1 MGFDAAG
8 GAVGVVA
15 AVALVVVFTFGLSW
29 VFTTIGLVMRAPNAV
44 LNTGFMV
51 LFPLVFLS
59 NIFVEP
65 STLPSWLETFV
76 DINPISHLVTAVRG
90 LMAGSAATEDVL
102 LVLGEAAVLT
112 GIFAPL
118 TVRLYRRAS

>member
-1 MGFDAAG
+1 ML
-8 GAVGVVA
+8 GVVA
-15 AVALVVVFTFGLSW
+15 AVAVVVAFTFGLSW
-29 VFTTIGLVMRAPNAV
+29 VFTTVGLLMRAPNAV

-65 STLPSWLETFV
+65 STLPGWLESFV
-76 DINPISHLVTAVRG
+76 DVNPISHLVTAVRG
-90 LMAGSAATEDVL
+90 LMAGSAEVGDVL

-112 GIFAPL
+112 AVFAPL